1 LLTKADLSDFT
12 LFSGTTKSM
21 SGSKRRYDELQPQL
35 QRDIVA
41 DYRCGVRGHG
51 YLAIAK
57 KHQLPVPTVQSVIAR
72 AERAGGDPVAPRGHK
87 KRKLDSDEQAR
98 LYSSL
103 DRNPFATN
111 QQLRARVGNKIAAST
126 VSRYL
131 ARANPP
137 FTAKVAQDQEPEELT
152 ENWKEEARKW
162 LRGVKRIALSRRIY
176 EDETPI
182 YANEAPHKGRSRKG
196 KPIIRPRARYAT
208 KYTLHVYAKKD
219 RVLHWDLSDKNAD
232 TKETERVAVDAATQM
247 DMGDTLIW
255 DRLGRSGRAMHPV
268 HQHYSPAVREEF
280 KARGVS
286 IKFLPPKGKYFNPIE
301 LLFNDLKSHHIR
313 PNFPENGQNLSK
325 SKIRA
330 LVREYMDE
338 RAPTTLSGFF
348 SARANGKYA
357 IANKIL

>member
-57 KHQLPVPTVQSVIAR
+57 KQLPVPTVQSVIAR

-131 ARANPP
+131 ARAKPP

-162 LRGVKRIALSRRIY
+162 LRGVKTIALSRRIY

-268 HQHYSPAVREEF
+268 HQHYSPAVREGF

-301 LLFNDLKSHHIR
+301 LLFNDLKSHHIP

-357 IANKIL
+357 ITNKIL